1 MIQKHCF
8 WKPFFYLCKKSKAT
22 FMLPLNIQNETSR
35 LRAVVLGTA
44 VNNGPTPTAEEAYD
58 PKSLEHILAG
68 TYPVEAD
75 MINEME
81 AFNQVFKKYDVEV
94 FRPDVIPNYNQIFS
108 RDIGFVIDDVFIKAN
123 ILPDREK
130 ELDAIQYVIDHIDPK
145 KVVRPPEEVHIE
157 GGDVMLWNDM
167 NQTTNSILMIRPV
180 AFRMN
185 EQTAVNNYYQKVL
198 ENTTPSTVNA
208 KAQNEFDAFVEKL
221 RKVGV
226 NVIVVE
232 DTLDPDTPDS
242 IFPNNW
248 ISFHE
253 NGDVTLYPMFAE
265 NRRAERREDIL
276 DILEDKGF
284 AIHEIMD
291 YTSAEE
297 DGFFL
302 EGTGSIVLDRDNGK
316 AYCALSPRADEE
328 LFIEFCED
336 FDLAPVIFEA
346 YQTVNGERKH
356 MYHTNV
362 MMCIAETFAVV
373 CADCIDDKQ
382 ERKMVL
388 DNLKADGKDIILVTE
403 DQVNNFA
410 GNMLQV
416 KGKDDKRYLVM
427 SNSAYQSLT
436 KAQIHK
442 IEEHCEILH
451 ANLDT
456 IEACGGGSARCMMAE
471 VFLPVFM
478 IYS

>member
-1 MIQKHCF
+1 
-8 WKPFFYLCKKSKAT
+8 
-22 FMLPLNIQNETSR
+22 
-35 LRAVVLGTA
+35 
-44 VNNGPTPTAEEAYD
+44 
-58 PKSLEHILAG
+58 
-68 TYPVEAD
+68 
-75 MINEME
+75 
-81 AFNQVFKKYDVEV
+81 
-94 FRPDVIPNYNQIFS
+94 
-108 RDIGFVIDDVFIKAN
+108 
-123 ILPDREK
+123 
-130 ELDAIQYVIDHIDPK
+130 
-145 KVVRPPEEVHIE
+145 
-157 GGDVMLWNDM
+157 M

-185 EQTAVNNYYQKVL
+185 EQTAVNNYYQKIL

-284 AIHEIMD
+284 VINEIMD

-302 EGTGSIVLDRDNGK
+302 EGTGSIILDRDNGK

-362 MMCIAETFAVV
+362 MMCIAETFAVI

-410 GNMLQV
+410 GNMPQV

-442 IEEHCEILH
+442 IEQHCEILH

-471 VFLPVFM
+471 VFLPLQ
-478 IYS
+478 